1 MNEPSL
7 GRREFLNRVS
17 LGLAAGAAG
26 VVGAWPRVSLASVR
40 KAAPNDRIG
49 WGLIGCGSLGVNH
62 HLRHILTRPEFEVL
76 AVCDVD
82 RQHLGQAVELTG
94 GQASGYADFRALLDR
109 QDIDAVMVVTPDH
122 WHGLAAIQACQA
134 GKDVYCEKPLSLT
147 VRQGRAMVEAARRY
161 DRVFQ
166 TGSQQRS
173 SHQFWWACDLVRNGR
188 IGKLQRITASIGR
201 GPTCEFEP
209 NLSPPAHLDWNAW
222 LGPAPEMPYTPKRC
236 HYTFRWLYDT
246 SGGKMTDW
254 GAHHLDIA
262 QWANGSSLSG
272 PVEAEGEGEF
282 PAAGIYDTAISF
294 NVRYRYENGVELIAT
309 SEGENGVTLEGTE
322 GQIFVSRSRISADPV
337 EILET
342 EPDSGEVRLYH
353 STQHHTDWVQSMR
366 NRTRPICDV
375 EIGHRSATVCHL
387 GNIALRLGRKI
398 HWDPQSE
405 TVVGDEEASRM
416 LMRPLRSPFTL

>member
-1 MNEPSL
+1 MDRRSL

-26 VVGAWPRVSLASVR
+26 AWPKTARAAAR
-40 KAAPNDRIG
+40 RAAPNDRIG
-49 WGLIGCGSLGVNH
+49 LGLIGCGSLGVDH
-62 HLRHILTRPEFEVL
+62 HLQHVLTRPEFEVL

-82 RQHLGQAVELTG
+82 REHLGRAVDVTG
-94 GQASGYADFRALLDR
+94 GKAKGYADFRELLDR

-122 WHGLAAIQACQA
+122 WHGLAAITACQA

-173 SHQFWWACDLVRNGR
+173 SHQFWWACDLARNGR
-188 IGKLQRITASIGR
+188 LGELKRITAAIGE
-201 GPTCEFEP
+201 GPTCAFEP
-209 NLSPPAHLDWNAW
+209 NTSPPAQLDWNAW
-222 LGPAPEMPYTPKRC
+222 LGPAPDVPYTPKRC
-236 HYTFRWLYDT
+236 HYTFRWFYDY

-262 QWANGSSLSG
+262 QWANGSSLGG

-282 PAAGIYDTAISF
+282 PAEGLFDTAVRF

-309 SEGENGVTLEGTE
+309 SEGENGVTLEGTQ
-322 GQIFVSRSRISADPV
+322 GTLFVSRSRIAAEPQ

-342 EPDSGEVRLYH
+342 EPDSGGVRLAH
-353 STQHHTDWVQSMR
+353 STQHHTNWVESMR
-366 NRTRPICDV
+366 SRTRPICDV

-387 GNIALRLGRKI
+387 GNIALRLSRKI
-398 HWDPQSE
+398 RWDPESE
-405 TVVGDEEASRM
+405 TIAGDEEASRM
-416 LMRPLRSPFTL
+416 LMRPMRSPYSL